1 MKISCIFEKY
11 LYASV
16 YPRDYKVVWTPEMC
30 EYFDEEEVLINEMRR
45 LFELWTNP
53 YYLMNYFKNNE
64 SFLESHYWRSKNFS
78 IEDLSKITKEKAIQ
92 FEDFLFKNA
101 KLLDCCFQPLNDNH
115 TKIQNISESKYKK
128 SWLRI
133 YAIKVNANKYL
144 ITGGAIKLTKK
155 MRDHPET
162 EKELLKLEKNRI
174 FLQSNGV
181 FDSESYEDLLYELR
195 I

>member
-16 YPRDYKVVWTPEMC
+16 YPRDYKAVWTPEMC

-133 YAIKVNANKYL
+133 YAIKVDANKYL

>member
-162 EKELLKLEKNRI
+162 EKELIKLEKNRI

>member
-133 YAIKVNANKYL
+133 YAIKVDANKYL

>member
-16 YPRDYKVVWTPEMC
+16 YPRDYKAVWTPEMC

-133 YAIKVNANKYL
+133 YAIKVDANRYL

-162 EKELLKLEKNRI
+162 EKELLKLEKE
-174 FLQSNGV
+174 Q
-181 FDSESYEDLLYELR
+181 DLFTK
-195 I
+195 